1 MDLLGRD
8 NLPFKLLVEFLSD
21 DHPGSNL
28 TPVAWNR
35 LEESFGDRIYPEM
48 LYLLTQ
54 MEFET
59 SEART
64 HWYKIIQHREDLNQS
79 LGREVGLRVAL
90 LDYFTNVHPKLKNL
104 VFIEAD
110 LFMQKERTALLD
122 ELTGV
127 YNRRFFN
134 RVFQK
139 ELEYAKRFD
148 QPFCLLM
155 VDIDRFKGFNDKHGH
170 QAGDRALTELAGI
183 LDRTAR
189 AIDHVVRYGGEE
201 FALILPR
208 VSKEQGLFAAERH
221 RLAVEDHVFSDRKG
235 QPNCS
240 LTVSIGLVSFPSD
253 AREGLELLER
263 ADEAMYQGKESGR
276 NKVVA
281 WSPDKRRH
289 DRYPL
294 EMEIKF
300 RLREAMEHTFQEG
313 STQDISLGGALCRTR
328 EKFEAGQTLEV
339 VLFDDKR
346 DLPALSLRA
355 RTVRL
360 AKDPAVE
367 RGWNLGFSFEMDSD
381 KEEDHLRAMI
391 EDKLQT
397 LH

>member
-1 MDLLGRD
+1 MDLLGHD

-21 DHPGSNL
+21 DHPSPNL

-35 LEESFGDRIYPEM
+35 LEESFGARIYPEM

-59 SEART
+59 DEART
-64 HWYKIIQHREDLNQS
+64 HWYEIIQHREYLNQS

-104 VFIEAD
+104 VFIEAN

-139 ELEYAKRFD
+139 ELEYSKRFN

-155 VDIDRFKGFNDKHGH
+155 VDVDRFKWFNDKHGH
-170 QAGDRALTELAGI
+170 QAGDRALTELAEI
-183 LDRTAR
+183 LTRTAR
-189 AIDHVVRYGGEE
+189 TIDHVVRYGGEE

-221 RLAVEDHVFSDRKG
+221 RRAVDDHVFSDRKG
-235 QPNCS
+235 LPNCS
-240 LTVSIGLVSFPSD
+240 LTVSIGLASFPSD
-253 AREGLELLER
+253 AKEGLELLEQV
-263 ADEAMYQGKESGR
+263 DEAMYQGKESGR

-294 EMEIKF
+294 EVEIKF
-300 RLREAMEHTFQEG
+300 GLREAVDHIFQEG
-313 STQDISLGGALCRTR
+313 TTQDISMGGALCRTR
-328 EKFEAGQTLEV
+328 EHFEAGQTLEI
-339 VLFDDKR
+339 VLFNNEKDV
-346 DLPALSLRA
+346 PALPLRA

-360 AKDPAVE
+360 TKDSAVE
-367 RGWNLGFSFEMDSD
+367 RGWNLGLSFELDSD
-381 KEEDHLRAMI
+381 KEEEHLRALI
-391 EDKLQT
+391 EDKLQAM
-397 LH
+397 H